1 MQSPIQG
8 KHSTHLSHNCY
19 KCNKTCNVQHFS
31 RFTFE
36 IKGRTIYL
44 PRQPT
49 AGSSFKVHFICA
61 WIFTALSP
69 HLHTGHLQLPKWA
82 WWPAE
87 WSPDSQHYPPAAD
100 PCPKWRASPNLI
112 GIFHLLPCSRVFLY
126 YFFQIGPI
134 RIKRRSSPCSVGDVT
149 NTQKTWC

>member
-1 MQSPIQG
+1 MKEVQTRVYTKTMQSPIQG

-19 KCNKTCNVQHFS
+19 KCNKTCNVKHFS

-69 HLHTGHLQLPKWA
+69 HLHTGHLQLPPNEPGDLQSEARTASIIHLQQIPVQSDVPLLIWLA
-82 WWPAE
+82 YSIYCHAAE
-87 WSPDSQHYPPAAD
+87 CFSTISFRLDQ
-100 PCPKWRASPNLI
+100 
-112 GIFHLLPCSRVFLY
+112 
-126 YFFQIGPI
+126 
-134 RIKRRSSPCSVGDVT
+134 
-149 NTQKTWC
+149 